1 MISPDYV
8 RTMATYNRWQNG
20 SLYDAANT
28 LSDDERKQARG
39 AFFGSIHATLNHIL
53 WGDQIWMSRFT
64 GAAAPAI
71 SEMAEST
78 RIYAQWEDLSAARTA
93 FDETITSWAAEIDQ
107 KWLDGD
113 LTWTSV
119 ANNRTF
125 SKPMWQLVTHMFNH
139 QTHHRGQVHAMLTA
153 AGARPDDTD
162 IPFMPARSNHD

>member
-64 GAAAPAI
+64 GAA
-71 SEMAEST
+71 
-78 RIYAQWEDLSAARTA
+78 
-93 FDETITSWAAEIDQ
+93 
-107 KWLDGD
+107 
-113 LTWTSV
+113 
-119 ANNRTF
+119 
-125 SKPMWQLVTHMFNH
+125 
-139 QTHHRGQVHAMLTA
+139 
-153 AGARPDDTD
+153 
-162 IPFMPARSNHD
+162 

>member
-20 SLYDAANT
+20 SLYDAAST
-28 LSDDERKQARG
+28 LGDDARKQARG

-64 GAAAPAI
+64 GASAPAI
-71 SEMAEST
+71 SEMVEST
-78 RIYAQWEDLSAARTA
+78 RIYAQWEDLCAARTA
-93 FDETITSWAAEIDQ
+93 FDETIASWAAETDQ

-162 IPFMPARSNHD
+162 LPFMPAPAP

>member
-1 MISPDYV
+1 
-8 RTMATYNRWQNG
+8 
-20 SLYDAANT
+20 
-28 LSDDERKQARG
+28 
-39 AFFGSIHATLNHIL
+39 
-53 WGDQIWMSRFT
+53 
-64 GAAAPAI
+64 AAPAI